1 MIVFRAGDDK
11 DSLPSLVRDIDE
23 LDLKISLIH
32 LTRYDDE
39 IPPAK
44 LDILRRAASTY
55 KRYII
60 NPLALKLGMKMNKP
74 LHEIKDEEQRD
85 FVIEAIDQADYEL
98 YIYQYK
104 LPYLFENTKA
114 ASEAIMHLR
123 VLIQNFVRTGLG
135 VIDYSESEDDE

>member
-1 MIVFRAGDDK
+1 MSRALHHIEDDK
-11 DSLPSLVRDIDE
+11 QL
-23 LDLKISLIH
+23 
-32 LTRYDDE
+32 
-39 IPPAK
+39 
-44 LDILRRAASTY
+44 
-55 KRYII
+55 
-60 NPLALKLGMKMNKP
+60 
-74 LHEIKDEEQRD
+74 D

-135 VIDYSESEDDE
+135 VIDGSEGTEDDE

>member
-1 MIVFRAGDDK
+1 M
-11 DSLPSLVRDIDE
+11 
-23 LDLKISLIH
+23 
-32 LTRYDDE
+32 
-39 IPPAK
+39 
-44 LDILRRAASTY
+44 
-55 KRYII
+55 
-60 NPLALKLGMKMNKP
+60 MNTP
-74 LHEIKDEEQRD
+74 LHEIKDDAQLD

-135 VIDYSESEDDE
+135 VIDGSEGTEDDE